1 MNAREPVAIGI
12 GGQAKKLV
20 KPVAPSQ
27 LELRLEPNPLIR
39 MGEQIDEERIRVA
52 AEIATEQLG
61 DLFALLRFSN
71 RRIVD
76 HPDAAKFV
84 GLPFAVPIGD
94 VQRAV
99 RAEVDRAGHHP
110 KQENVFIDHFEIRSL
125 WLGLEG
131 GHLLHGKL
139 AQEKRALIA
148 VVQCRTRVVL
158 ETTRANGKFAHRR
171 RDVGGLPG
179 PVRKP
184 KFFIDPRTILRC
196 LGASWPAA
204 FFELPVQTP
213 AGIAPL
219 SNVDEPFAFLA
230 DVAVVVHREQVAE
243 LVES

>member
-39 MGEQIDEERIRVA
+39 MGEQIDEERIRVV

-61 DLFALLRFSN
+61 DMFALFRFSN
-71 RRIVD
+71 RWIVD

-84 GLPFAVPIGD
+84 GLPFAVPVGD

-139 AQEKRALIA
+139 AQEKRALVT
-148 VVQCRTRVVL
+148 VVQCRPRVVL
-158 ETTRANGKFAHRR
+158 EAARANGEFAHRR
-171 RDVGGLPG
+171 RDVGGLTG
-179 PVRKP
+179 PVRQP
-184 KFFIDPRTILRC
+184 KFFIDPRTILRR
-196 LGASWPAA
+196 LGAPGPAA
-204 FFELPVQTP
+204 FFELPIQTP

-230 DVAVVVHREQVAE
+230 DVAVVVHRKQVAKIIE
-243 LVES
+243 R

>member
-1 MNAREPVAIGI
+1 MYAREPIALGI
-12 GGQAKKLV
+12 GGQAQQLI
-20 KPVAPSQ
+20 KPIAPGQ

-39 MGEQIDEERIRVA
+39 MGEQSDQYRICVA
-52 AEIATEQLG
+52 CEITAEQFG
-61 DLFALLRFSN
+61 DLFALLRFSD
-71 RRIVD
+71 RRIVA

-110 KQENVFIDHFEIRSL
+110 KQENVFIDHFEICSL

-139 AQEKRALIA
+139 AQEKRALVT
-148 VVQCRTRVVL
+148 VVQCRPRVVL
-158 ETTRANGKFAHRR
+158 EAARANGEFAHRW
-171 RDVGGLPG
+171 RDVGGLTG
-179 PVRKP
+179 PVRQP
-184 KFFIDPRTILRC
+184 KFFIDPRTILRR
-196 LGASWPAA
+196 LGAPGPAA
-204 FFELPVQTP
+204 FFELPIQTP

-230 DVAVVVHREQVAE
+230 DVAVVVHRKQVAKIIE
-243 LVES
+243 R